1 MISRSLAKQIQRSQ
15 PSLYYSSV
23 RTVITS
29 NSWAATELAAK
40 NETLQQVK
48 KEKFV
53 IVTKAVLNEPSD
65 KVKKLAEEIV
75 RLNPLESISLW
86 KSVQNRLGF
95 TEEDYIGGMPG
106 GFGGGG
112 GGGAA
117 AETKQ
122 EAAPE
127 PVKEKEIFDIK
138 IGAVDA
144 KAKIKV
150 IKEVRAITGL
160 GLKEAKELV
169 EKAPV
174 VVKAGA
180 KKEEVDAIK
189 KLLVDAGAA
198 VEVL

>member
-1 MISRSLAKQIQRSQ
+1 MPSPSINQRTLIKIVKMISRSLAKQIQRSQ

-86 KSVQNRLGF
+86 KSVQVGF
-95 TEEDYIGGMPG
+95 
-106 GFGGGG
+106 
-112 GGGAA
+112 
-117 AETKQ
+117 
-122 EAAPE
+122 
-127 PVKEKEIFDIK
+127 V
-138 IGAVDA
+138 
-144 KAKIKV
+144 
-150 IKEVRAITGL
+150 
-160 GLKEAKELV
+160 
-169 EKAPV
+169 
-174 VVKAGA
+174 
-180 KKEEVDAIK
+180 
-189 KLLVDAGAA
+189 
-198 VEVL
+198 